1 MHTAINCNGNKVS
14 SYHMIMLLK
23 CACYTQLQYLSHD
36 HAVAEETHACGAEIL
51 VTSIIILLYIY
62 ILHAWPGKKAKIKL
76 EA

>member
-1 MHTAINCNGNKVS
+1 MHTAINCNGNKESSYGNKVSSHGNKVS

-51 VTSIIILLYIY
+51 VTSIII
-62 ILHAWPGKKAKIKL
+62 
-76 EA
+76 